1 MSGSDWNPM
10 MQNLNNPIMRLGII
24 PSKVQPDWYAIRDAQ
39 ANADDPLVA
48 GDCYPG
54 GSKEINHDIMPGDFS
69 FGRRCV
75 RNHAAPPGEPNELGV
90 VSLAGVY
97 HPQGGSMRA
106 LEDEF
111 YAQGVVVT
119 ECRVSD
125 PMGNPGAQ
133 DPDSGYAIVKAGTI
147 SVINNGPHAFYPGQF
162 VAWRFPPLHPEDYV
176 NDMRQRARGGTPPG
190 QIKPELV
197 PFDYTDS
204 TLQFKAALAAI
215 QTPKAD
221 HGIADMDFAEFFAP
235 DGYSLN
241 DAPQM
246 SGAAETAAGLKY
258 GLAAIVAG
266 AVEHLIAIGAIEINE
281 ADAKNWKSASAGAT
295 TAATETKELF
305 KQLEVFGTG
314 TTTKFVDMT
323 KAIFEKDNAVGTRL
337 HKGDTD
343 DARYKKLR
351 ETGSHF
357 LSTFSHGAWFSKT
370 SKIVAKPLGYAA
382 PSDTLH
388 LLLGHTIV

>member
-75 RNHAAPPGEPNELGV
+75 RNHAAPPGEPNELGI

-97 HPQGGSMRA
+97 HPSGSEMRE

-147 SVINNGPHAFYPGQF
+147 SVINNGPHAFYPGQY
-162 VAWRFPPLHPEDYV
+162 VAWRFPPLHDTDYV
-176 NDMRQRARGGTPPG
+176 SSMRQRARGGTPSG

-204 TLQFKAALAAI
+204 TLQFKAALAALE
-215 QTPKAD
+215 TP
-221 HGIADMDFAEFFAP
+221 HSERGIADIDFAEFFAP
-235 DGYSLN
+235 NGYSLN
-241 DAPQM
+241 DSPQM
-246 SGAAETAAGLKY
+246 SAAAETAGGLKY
-258 GLAAIVAG
+258 GIAAIVAG
-266 AVEHLIAIGAIEINE
+266 AIEFLASKGAIKVKDKSKWTDKVDAE
-281 ADAKNWKSASAGAT
+281 AK
-295 TAATETKELF
+295 TKQLF
-305 KQLEVFGTG
+305 NDLEVFTS
-314 TTTKFVDMT
+314 KNDSEFVKMAV
-323 KAIFEKDNAVGTRL
+323 AIFDKDVTKRTTRPSSRL
-337 HKGDTD
+337 QKNSGSNVCYD
-343 DARYKKLR
+343 KLR
-351 ETGSHF
+351 ETGSYF
-357 LSTFSHGAWFSKT
+357 LSTLSHGAWFSKT

-388 LLLGHTIV
+388 LLVGHTII